1 MSFIAFTPFYI
12 KLSLVQIKEKEPIIM
27 EHNPY
32 QVSESSVD
40 DTMATGPIKG
50 VGVEGEYL
58 VCQKHAVLPKRCMIT
73 NEELKISDKPI
84 TKKMSW
90 ASPWIYL
97 CILLNIIILL
107 IVYFIVRKKLE
118 ITYYLKDEVKETF
131 KKKKNFHLCIAFA
144 SLIAGI
150 TCIAVAPP
158 DIQGFGFLGILN
170 FLIFLCVASARGN
183 HFTIKKFKKDRFY
196 IKGVHPGYLNYIRQQ
211 NRV

>member
-1 MSFIAFTPFYI
+1 
-12 KLSLVQIKEKEPIIM
+12 M

-32 QVSESSVD
+32 QVSESNID
-40 DTMATGPIKG
+40 NMASTDRIKG

-58 VCQKHAVLPKRCMIT
+58 VCQHTAILPKRCMIT
-73 NEELKISDKPI
+73 NEELKISDKAI
-84 TKKMSW
+84 VKKLSW

-118 ITYYLKDEVKETF
+118 ITYYLKDEVNEQF

-144 SLIAGI
+144 SLISGI
-150 TCIAVAPP
+150 ACIALAPP
-158 DIQGFGFLGILN
+158 DIQGFGFLGILG
-170 FLIFLCVASARGN
+170 FLIFLCVASAKGT
-183 HFTIKKFKKDRFY
+183 HFTIKKFKNGKFY
-196 IKGVHPGYLNYIRQQ
+196 IKGVHPSYLNFIRQQ